1 MNKAFQSLHFWT
13 KIWKTIKN
21 TILNFFFFF
30 FDAKTVFYDLSCVTV
45 NVGTI
50 SILTACGS
58 KKAKRNENGK
68 NIFEYLAS
76 KTAVHLVTFKNTF
89 LTFKNTKQEH
99 N

>member
-13 KIWKTIKN
+13 KKWKTIKKD
-21 TILNFFFFF
+21 NFNFF

-89 LTFKNTKQEH
+89 LTFKNTKQEL